1 MGKEDVLKTHQVL
14 PEAKIVAT
22 HMGAVNHALVTT
34 QEMRDYAKANML
46 TDFVFV
52 PEDGETVVL

>member
-1 MGKEDVLKTHQVL
+1 
-14 PEAKIVAT
+14 
-22 HMGAVNHALVTT
+22 MGAVNHALVTT
-34 QEMRDYAKANML
+34 QEMRDYAKANMI